1 VDGNRSAFDAFDR
14 MAQKVDQMEAQ
25 AEAARELEDLSNNS
39 SLERRFS
46 ELERST
52 SSADLLL
59 EDLKKKMNVLP
70 DKT

>member
-1 VDGNRSAFDAFDR
+1 

-39 SLERRFS
+39 SLERRFN
-46 ELERST
+46 ELEKSND
-52 SSADLLL
+52 SADLLL

>member
-1 VDGNRSAFDAFDR
+1 
-14 MAQKVDQMEAQ
+14 MEAQ
-25 AEAARELEDLSNNS
+25 ADAARELEDLSQNS

-46 ELERST
+46 ELERSD

>member
-1 VDGNRSAFDAFDR
+1 

-25 AEAARELEDLSNNS
+25 AEAVRELEDLSNNS
-39 SLERRFS
+39 SLERRFN
-46 ELERST
+46 ELEKSNA
-52 SSADLLL
+52 SADLLL